1 MRMGKREETVR
12 NFGRGKNSGAR
23 KGSDGERRF
32 GAGRNPGAGKN
43 SGEGRNPGTGKNSG
57 AGRRFGAGKNV
68 GTERKP
74 AMRKDLAIRKKAGEE
89 GQRGAEGKTGTE
101 GKAASRGYFG
111 GEGRAPL
118 ARGRFAADQ
127 SGKKGKIQAEER
139 NAARSKWEIE
149 KGKGRCRAF
158 GECGGCQMLHL
169 PYQEQLTLKEKETAK
184 LLKPYV
190 RLEGIIGME
199 QPERYRNK
207 VNAAFTHDRQG
218 KPLSGVYKEGTHYI
232 IPIEECVLENEKAD
246 AIIASIRSLLPSFK
260 IKTFDEDTGYGLLRH
275 VMVRVAHATGQI
287 MVVLVLGSPILPSKN
302 NFVKALLKLHPD
314 ITTIVINVN
323 EKKTSMVLGDN
334 GQVIYGK
341 GYIEDVLCG
350 IHFKIS
356 PKSFYQVNSVQT
368 AKLYHKAMEYA
379 GLTGR
384 ETVLDTYCGIGTIGL
399 IAAGKARNVIGVEL
413 NGDAVKDAVANARR
427 NKIKNVDF
435 YQMDAGEFMV
445 QMAEQGERVD
455 TVFMDPPRTGSDE
468 VFLDALV
475 KLAPDKVVYISCSP
489 ETLARDLE
497 YMTKRGYRAARGICV
512 DMFPFCGHVESIVL
526 LSKLKSNK
534 LKHINVELEMDELDL
549 TAAESK
555 VTYEVIKDYVLKQSG
570 LKVSNL
576 YIAQIKQKCGIIE
589 RTNYNLPK
597 SENSRQPQC
606 PAEKEQAIVAALKHF
621 GIV

>member
-1 MRMGKREETVR
+1 MGKREETVR

-32 GAGRNPGAGKN
+32 GAGRNPSEGRNAGTERNTGAGRN
-43 SGEGRNPGTGKNSG
+43 TGEGRNAGTGRNPGAGGDVGIGKNLGAGRNVGTGKNPG
-57 AGRRFGAGKNV
+57 AGRHFGAGKNI
-68 GTERKP
+68 GTEKKP
-74 AMRKDLAIRKKAGEE
+74 AMRKDSAIRKKTRGE
-89 GQRGAEGKTGTE
+89 GQRGREKGFSAEGKTGTE
-101 GKAASRGYFG
+101 GKAASRGYFE

-118 ARGRFAADQ
+118 ARGRFAAGQ

-149 KGKGRCRAF
+149 GGKGRCRAF

-169 PYQEQLTLKEKETAK
+169 PYQEQLTFKEKETAK

-368 AKLYHKAMEYA
+368 EKLYHKAMEYA
-379 GLTGR
+379 GLTGK

-512 DMFPFCGHVESIVL
+512 DMFPFCGHVETICC
-526 LSKLKSNK
+526 LSR
-534 LKHINVELEMDELDL
+534 
-549 TAAESK
+549 
-555 VTYEVIKDYVLKQSG
+555 IK
-570 LKVSNL
+570 
-576 YIAQIKQKCGIIE
+576 
-589 RTNYNLPK
+589 
-597 SENSRQPQC
+597 
-606 PAEKEQAIVAALKHF
+606 
-621 GIV
+621 

>member
-32 GAGRNPGAGKN
+32 GAGRNPSEGRNAGTERNTGAGRN
-43 SGEGRNPGTGKNSG
+43 TGEGRNAGTGRNPGAGGDVGTGKNLG
-57 AGRRFGAGKNV
+57 AGRNVGTGKNPGAGRHFGAGKNI
-68 GTERKP
+68 GTEKKP
-74 AMRKDLAIRKKAGEE
+74 AMRKDSAIRKKTRGE
-89 GQRGAEGKTGTE
+89 GQRGREKGFSAEGKTGTE

-118 ARGRFAADQ
+118 ARGRFAAGQ
-127 SGKKGKIQAEER
+127 SGKKGKIQAEDR

-368 AKLYHKAMEYA
+368 EKLYHKAMEYA

-512 DMFPFCGHVESIVL
+512 DMFPFCGHVETCVL
-526 LSKLKSNK
+526 LSKL
-534 LKHINVELEMDELDL
+534 V
-549 TAAESK
+549 
-555 VTYEVIKDYVLKQSG
+555 
-570 LKVSNL
+570 
-576 YIAQIKQKCGIIE
+576 
-589 RTNYNLPK
+589 
-597 SENSRQPQC
+597 
-606 PAEKEQAIVAALKHF
+606 
-621 GIV
+621 

>member
-1 MRMGKREETVR
+1 
-12 NFGRGKNSGAR
+12 
-23 KGSDGERRF
+23 
-32 GAGRNPGAGKN
+32 
-43 SGEGRNPGTGKNSG
+43 
-57 AGRRFGAGKNV
+57 
-68 GTERKP
+68 
-74 AMRKDLAIRKKAGEE
+74 
-89 GQRGAEGKTGTE
+89 
-101 GKAASRGYFG
+101 
-111 GEGRAPL
+111 
-118 ARGRFAADQ
+118 
-127 SGKKGKIQAEER
+127 
-139 NAARSKWEIE
+139 
-149 KGKGRCRAF
+149 
-158 GECGGCQMLHL
+158 MLHL

-368 AKLYHKAMEYA
+368 EKLYHKAMEYA

-512 DMFPFCGHVESIVL
+512 DMFPFCGHVETCVL
-526 LSKLKSNK
+526 LSKLDT
-534 LKHINVELEMDELDL
+534 E
-549 TAAESK
+549 
-555 VTYEVIKDYVLKQSG
+555 Y
-570 LKVSNL
+570 
-576 YIAQIKQKCGIIE
+576 
-589 RTNYNLPK
+589 
-597 SENSRQPQC
+597 
-606 PAEKEQAIVAALKHF
+606 
-621 GIV
+621 

>member
-32 GAGRNPGAGKN
+32 GAGRNPSEGRNAGTERNTGAGRN
-43 SGEGRNPGTGKNSG
+43 TGEGRNAGTGRNPGAGGDVGIGKNLGAGRNVGTGKNPG
-57 AGRRFGAGKNV
+57 AGRHFGAGKNI
-68 GTERKP
+68 GTEKKP
-74 AMRKDLAIRKKAGEE
+74 AMRKDSAIRKKTRGE
-89 GQRGAEGKTGTE
+89 GQRGREKGFSAEGKTGTE
-101 GKAASRGYFG
+101 GKAASRGYFE

-118 ARGRFAADQ
+118 ARGRFAAGQ

-149 KGKGRCRAF
+149 RGKGRCRAF

-169 PYQEQLTLKEKETAK
+169 PYQEQLTFKEKETAK

-368 AKLYHKAMEYA
+368 EKLYHKAMEYA

-512 DMFPFCGHVESIVL
+512 DMFPFCGHVETVVL
-526 LSKLKSNK
+526 
-534 LKHINVELEMDELDL
+534 IQR
-549 TAAESK
+549 
-555 VTYEVIKDYVLKQSG
+555 KD
-570 LKVSNL
+570 
-576 YIAQIKQKCGIIE
+576 
-589 RTNYNLPK
+589 T
-597 SENSRQPQC
+597 
-606 PAEKEQAIVAALKHF
+606 
-621 GIV
+621 

>member
-1 MRMGKREETVR
+1 MR

-23 KGSDGERRF
+23 KSSDGERRF
-32 GAGRNPGAGKN
+32 GAGRNPSEGRNAGTERNTGAGRN
-43 SGEGRNPGTGKNSG
+43 TGEGRNAGTGRNPGAGGDVGIGKNLGAGRNVGTGKNPG
-57 AGRRFGAGKNV
+57 AGRHFGAGKNI
-68 GTERKP
+68 GTEKKP
-74 AMRKDLAIRKKAGEE
+74 AMRKDSAIRKKTRGE
-89 GQRGAEGKTGTE
+89 GQRGREKGFSAEGKTGTE
-101 GKAASRGYFG
+101 GKAASRGYFE

-118 ARGRFAADQ
+118 ARGRFAAGQ
-127 SGKKGKIQAEER
+127 SGKKGKIQAEDR

-149 KGKGRCRAF
+149 RGKGRCRAF

-368 AKLYHKAMEYA
+368 EKLYHKAMEYA

-512 DMFPFCGHVESIVL
+512 DMFPFCGHVETVVL
-526 LSKLKSNK
+526 
-534 LKHINVELEMDELDL
+534 IQR
-549 TAAESK
+549 
-555 VTYEVIKDYVLKQSG
+555 KD
-570 LKVSNL
+570 
-576 YIAQIKQKCGIIE
+576 
-589 RTNYNLPK
+589 T
-597 SENSRQPQC
+597 
-606 PAEKEQAIVAALKHF
+606 
-621 GIV
+621 

>member
-1 MRMGKREETVR
+1 MGKREETVR

-32 GAGRNPGAGKN
+32 GAGRNPSEGRNAGTERNTGAGRN
-43 SGEGRNPGTGKNSG
+43 TGEGRNAGTGRNPGAGGDVGIGKNLGAGRNVGTGKNPG
-57 AGRRFGAGKNV
+57 AGRHFGAGKNI
-68 GTERKP
+68 GTEKKP
-74 AMRKDLAIRKKAGEE
+74 AMRKDSAIRKKTRGE
-89 GQRGAEGKTGTE
+89 GQRGREKGFSAEGKTGTE
-101 GKAASRGYFG
+101 GKAASRGYFE

-118 ARGRFAADQ
+118 ARGRFAAGQ
-127 SGKKGKIQAEER
+127 SGKKGKIQAEDR

-149 KGKGRCRAF
+149 RGKGRCRAF

-169 PYQEQLTLKEKETAK
+169 PYQEQLTFKEKETAK

-368 AKLYHKAMEYA
+368 EKLYHKAMEYA

-512 DMFPFCGHVESIVL
+512 DMFPFCGHVETIV
-526 LSKLKSNK
+526 
-534 LKHINVELEMDELDL
+534 
-549 TAAESK
+549 
-555 VTYEVIKDYVLKQSG
+555 G
-570 LKVSNL
+570 L
-576 YIAQIKQKCGIIE
+576 Q
-589 RTNYNLPK
+589 R
-597 SENSRQPQC
+597 RDM
-606 PAEKEQAIVAALKHF
+606 
-621 GIV
+621 